1 MSAVYSG
8 AMKTR
13 IAFTAVFLKTKHGY
27 VGFVEE
33 LPNVNSH
40 GTTID
45 EARQMLHT
53 LAGVVFD
60 EERRR
65 SHELVAGKPVIR
77 EAFVIPAP
85 PAWPA
90 REGSYGS
97 GVCER

>member
-1 MSAVYSG
+1 MSAAYAA

-45 EARQMLHT
+45 EAREMLHT

-65 SHELVAGKPVIR
+65 SHELVAGKQVIR
-77 EAFVIPAP
+77 EAFLIPAP
-85 PAWPA
+85 PASPP
-90 REGSYGS
+90 REGSYAPAGY
-97 GVCER
+97 ER

>member
-1 MSAVYSG
+1 MSAAYAA

-13 IAFTAVFLKTKHGY
+13 IAFTALFLKTKHGY

-45 EARQMLHT
+45 EAREMLHT

-65 SHELVAGKPVIR
+65 SHELVADKPVIR

-97 GVCER
+97 AVCER

>member
-1 MSAVYSG
+1 
-8 AMKTR
+8 MKPR

-77 EAFVIPAP
+77 EAFVIPAL

-90 REGSYGS
+90 REGSYGPA
-97 GVCER
+97 GYER